1 MLNQQIGPYK
11 ITQLLGEGGV
21 AHVYL
26 AEKGNLGKKVAL
38 KVLKENFLSRFNFKK
53 KHKLK

>member
-1 MLNQQIGPYK
+1 MLNQQIGTYK
-11 ITQLLGEGGV
+11 ITQLLGEGGM

-38 KVLKENFLSRFNFKK
+38 KVLKEDFLSNRQICG
-53 KHKLK
+53 